1 MLRSTIVF
9 FFFSSRRRHTRCAL
23 VTGVQTCALPIYRDR
38 RLADRVFDL
47 AWTHS
52 QVVRRQINASQAD
65 AQLYERPAGLV
76 LHAHPALRAE
86 QAVLQQNRRGQ
97 SGLWGQA
104 ISGDHPIV
112 LVQIADA
119 ENIELVR
126 QMVQAYAYW
135 RLKGLTTD
143 LVIWNDE
150 QGGYRQQLHDQIMG
164 LISAGVEANVI
175 ERPGGIFVRPAHQL
189 PQEDRI
195 LLQSVAR
202 VIVSDADGTLAEQV
216 EIGRAHV

>member
-1 MLRSTIVF
+1 MRISDW
-9 FFFSSRRRHTRCAL
+9 SSDVCSS
-23 VTGVQTCALPIYRDR
+23 
-38 RLADRVFDL
+38 DL
-47 AWTHS
+47 
-52 QVVRRQINASQAD
+52 
-65 AQLYERPAGLV
+65 LV
-76 LHAHPALRAE
+76 LHAHSALRAE
-86 QAVLQQNRRGQ
+86 QAVLLQNRRGQ

-164 LISAGVEANVI
+164 MNSAGVEANVI
-175 ERPGGIFVRPAHQL
+175 ARP
-189 PQEDRI
+189 EN
-195 LLQSVAR
+195 
-202 VIVSDADGTLAEQV
+202 
-216 EIGRAHV
+216 GR